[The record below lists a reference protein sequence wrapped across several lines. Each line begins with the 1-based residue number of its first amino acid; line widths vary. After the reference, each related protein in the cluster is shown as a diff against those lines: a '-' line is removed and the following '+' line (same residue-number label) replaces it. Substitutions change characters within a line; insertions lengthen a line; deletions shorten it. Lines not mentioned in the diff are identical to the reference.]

1 MLQILMKVKN
11 NIENTFSYI
20 FYIRKAPLTAGLFVF
35 KKSTILRMVDLKQD
49 IVVPTALFSEYFP

>member
-1 MLQILMKVKN
+1 MKVKN